1 VLLAAVVLAGV
12 AWLIVVLARRRRWD
26 GRFTAALGE
35 ARWAATVLATS
46 LAEPTL
52 SADATT
58 LYWNES
64 RPRLQA
70 VQDELEALRSTGPN
84 EARRARADQV
94 AGELTALT
102 EAMSALVAL
111 RGAVPEASDSDLSLQ
126 QSRTAVHEHS
136 RSLQDVIG
144 EQPVP
149 QSPPPPAEPPGR
161 AGDQP

>member
-1 VLLAAVVLAGV
+1 VLLAAVVLVGV
-12 AWLIVVLARRRRWD
+12 AWLIVVLGRRRRWD
-26 GRFTAALGE
+26 ARFTAALGE

-70 VQDELEALRSTGPN
+70 VQDELETLSSTRPN
-84 EARRARADQV
+84 AARGAHADQV
-94 AGELTALT
+94 AGKLTDLT

-111 RGAVPEASDSDLSLQ
+111 RGAVPDVPESDVSLQ

-136 RSLQDVIG
+136 RSLQDAIG
-144 EQPVP
+144 EQPVA
-149 QSPPPPAEPPGR
+149 QSSPPPAEPTGH